1 LLPHENENAKFLLEF
16 GLSLGIGVS
25 YLVERT
31 KPGKH
36 VMFDLLDFLRGQE
49 LVLELKFVG
58 RFLLVRI
65 ADLLESE
72 AVIGTENLIVVH
84 GN

>member
-1 LLPHENENAKFLLEF
+1 
-16 GLSLGIGVS
+16 
-25 YLVERT
+25 
-31 KPGKH
+31 
-36 VMFDLLDFLRGQE
+36 MFDLLDFLRGQE